1 LIPINMAVG
10 SIRVVITLLALAV
23 GGSVFDVGV
32 IIAANSIVTIV
43 MSIAWGRLSDYF
55 GVRIRFLLLFFI
67 ASAPMFALL
76 GLVSEVWQVILLYTL
91 SAAFIAGI
99 QPIATMYAVE
109 YRGGKGWQKEIVK
122 YNSFFNIGVIL
133 GLVVNSLIALVLP
146 LSWVLYIA
154 TAFCLVS
161 ALILWRTAKEPKI
174 PLERHAYPVMSLQ
187 DEENPTSM
195 SVFDYFDPRR
205 LKLFKRAR
213 RLKPIHLLFIAC
225 LVHWTG
231 VYSYG
236 VGEVPFMREI
246 GLSASVILSINVAEN
261 IATVVSFSSLVP
273 RIKTEYKKLVTSMI
287 VVRSAII
294 VGWAGLTVFLVY
306 RSDFAFVFPLV
317 FLVVFLACYA
327 LVWYPIMCYAISQAQ
342 FDKKGTIQGE
352 LLAVVALA
360 NVLGSLFGGFI
371 IATFGYAVGFLVAAL
386 ISVLAIPII
395 RFINIEIKTD

>member
-1 LIPINMAVG
+1 MAVG

-23 GGSVFDVGV
+23 GGTVFEVGI

-55 GVRIRFLLLFFI
+55 GVRIRFLLLFFL
-67 ASAPMFALL
+67 ASAPMFVLL
-76 GLVSEVWQVILLYTL
+76 GLASEVWQVILLYTL

-109 YRGGKGWQKEIVK
+109 YRGGKGWQQEIVK
-122 YNSFFNIGVIL
+122 YNSYYNVGVIA

-154 TAFCLVS
+154 TAFCIIS
-161 ALILWRTAKEPKI
+161 ALILWRTAEEPKI
-174 PLERHAYPVMSLQ
+174 PLERHAYPVMNLQ
-187 DEENPTSM
+187 DEETSTGM
-195 SVFDYFDPRR
+195 SVFDYIDPRK
-205 LKLFKRAR
+205 LGLFKHVR
-213 RLKPIHLLFIAC
+213 RLKPIHILFIAC

-231 VYSYG
+231 VYCYG

-246 GLSASVILSINVAEN
+246 GLSASVILSIHVAEN
-261 IATVVSFSSLVP
+261 IAAVIFFSSLVP
-273 RIKTEYKKLVTSMI
+273 RVKMEYRKLVISM
-287 VVRSAII
+287 VAVRSAII
-294 VGWAGLTVFLVY
+294 LGWAGLAVFLVY
-306 RSDFAFVFPLV
+306 RSDFAFIFPLV
-317 FLVVFLACYA
+317 FLVVFLASYA

-342 FDKKGTIQGE
+342 FDKKGTVQGE

-360 NVLGSLFGGFI
+360 NVLGSLLGGFI

-386 ISVLAIPII
+386 ISVLAIPIV